1 MPAARVAN
9 QCVLSVLYCLPFVY
23 IQAVMKQ
30 VDLLSQHTHTPSS
43 PSTSPAGLPQ
53 QLSGAAPVGSV
64 GQLSALL
71 ARGFRSYWSNPS
83 TNLSRFLVTLAMGL
97 IVGSIEWGK
106 GK

>member
-1 MPAARVAN
+1 
-9 QCVLSVLYCLPFVY
+9 
-23 IQAVMKQ
+23 MKQ
-30 VDLLSQHTHTPSS
+30 VDLLSQPPHTPSS

-53 QLSGAAPVGSV
+53 HLSGAAAVGPV

-71 ARGFRSYWSNPS
+71 ERGFRSYWRNPT